1 MDDRLLELQRVLDLD
16 APPRRLECFDI
27 SHTGGEKAVAS
38 CVVFNEQGP
47 LKSAY
52 RKFNIDGITPG
63 DDYAAIRQAVAR
75 RFARVKSGEVQ
86 APDVLFI
93 DGGLGQDRSEERR
106 VGKACVSTCRSRGE

>member
-1 MDDRLLELQRVLDLD
+1 MAMNSATQALSTRLVEAASMDDRLLELQRVLDLD

-52 RKFNIDGITPG
+52 RK
-63 DDYAAIRQAVAR
+63 
-75 RFARVKSGEVQ
+75 
-86 APDVLFI
+86 
-93 DGGLGQDRSEERR
+93 RSEEHTSELQSLMRNSYA
-106 VGKACVSTCRSRGE
+106 VFCLKKKTTSTKHHIVDYIP